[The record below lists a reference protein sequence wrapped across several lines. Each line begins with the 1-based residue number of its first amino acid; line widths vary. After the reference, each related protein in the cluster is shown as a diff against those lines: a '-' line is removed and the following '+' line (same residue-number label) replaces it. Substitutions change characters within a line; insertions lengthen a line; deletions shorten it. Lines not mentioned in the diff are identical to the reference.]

1 MSQFIKHLK
10 AIGIHGRFD
19 IDLSFQD
26 GINIIHGSN
35 GTGKTTL
42 LHILANAVNE
52 DFRCFGYLKFQKITI
67 TLDDNTTIYLE
78 QAWKKTRMKLK
89 QKFGLMKA

>member
-1 MSQFIKHLK
+1 MSRFIKHLE

-19 IDLSFQD
+19 IKLDFKD

-42 LHILANAVNE
+42 LHIL
-52 DFRCFGYLKFQKITI
+52 LMQ
-67 TLDDNTTIYLE
+67 
-78 QAWKKTRMKLK
+78 
-89 QKFGLMKA
+89 LMKILDVLGI

>member
-1 MSQFIKHLK
+1 MSRFIKRLQ

-19 IDLSFQD
+19 ICVDFKD

-52 DFRCFGYLKFQKITI
+52 DFRRFGYLNFQELLI
-67 TLDDNTTIYLE
+67 TLDDNQEKGY
-78 QAWKKTRMKLK
+78 K
-89 QKFGLMKA
+89 